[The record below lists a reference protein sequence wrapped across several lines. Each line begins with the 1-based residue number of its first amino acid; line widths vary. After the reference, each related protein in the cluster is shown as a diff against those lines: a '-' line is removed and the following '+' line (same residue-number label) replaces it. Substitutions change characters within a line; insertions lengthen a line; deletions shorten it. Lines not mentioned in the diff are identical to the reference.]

1 MNCSCDCG
9 YQRGKGDAEAEFSG
23 TVFFLGML
31 AVPVLVGFFCGIY
44 KIFEFVGEK
53 F

>member
-1 MNCSCDCG
+1 MNCDCKCD
-9 YQRGKGDAEAEFSG
+9 YQRGREAAEVEFSG

-31 AVPVLVGFFCGIY
+31 AVPAIVGFFCGLY
-44 KIFEFVGEK
+44 RMLEFFGEK